1 MRERIKKCTEVNQR
15 KFFLRA
21 EKPIAKKKKKEQ
33 SAKDKTQLKVAQPAS
48 VQSRPQQQ
56 FKSNLEILHKRKT
69 REEQEAKVASEVRKS
84 LYGKHRLAKSIA
96 KTLGL

>member
-21 EKPIAKKKKKEQ
+21 EKPIAKKKKEQ
-33 SAKDKTQLKVAQPAS
+33 SARSKTQLQVAQPAS

-69 REEQEAKVASEVRKS
+69 REEQEAKVVSEVRKS